1 MKVMFWNVRGLGKS
15 YRRSLVKN
23 HVIQEDLDAVALQET
38 IKSDFVDWEL
48 KEMAGNK
55 DFVWSWIPAKG
66 HSGGLLTGVKT
77 DILEIEETVLEDCF
91 ISILVRHRVTN
102 VRYWIVNVYGS
113 AQHVQSPGFIQ
124 DLSSFCRRETL
135 PILMGGDFNLIRCN
149 GDRNQGQGEQK
160 LMDLFNGFISE
171 FQLREIFISGSRF
184 TWSNKQKNPIMVKLD
199 RVLASEEWESKFP
212 TCFAWTKA
220 RIGSD
225 HCPIILN
232 SGENGQL
239 RPRYFFFE
247 DAWFQGENF
256 YQVIQDKWLQFKMDN
271 KGASYSLDIW
281 HGCMQNLRKYL
292 RGWNLKSMGDQR
304 NVKTDLTKRIQDLD
318 SIAETRLLSILE
330 WEERIDLEDKLEK
343 IAISENLY
351 WKQRAGTKW
360 VLQGD
365 TNSHFYHQFANG
377 RRRKNTITIMTSDD
391 GEIRGQQEIIVHI
404 VEFYKKLFGPNEES
418 GLVLGGNFWPE
429 CYKLSENMKRDLV
442 KDFEFE
448 EVKQV
453 IMSLKENS
461 APGPNGFGPGFFKK
475 CWEVYKQ
482 DLYSMFQDFHKGDLD
497 IKRLNFG
504 VITLVPKL
512 KEANTIKQYRP
523 ICLLNV
529 DYKCFTKLLTNRLVP
544 VAQKIIGENQT
555 GFIKGRN
562 ILEGVLVL
570 HEVLHELRRSKKQGL
585 VLKIDFEKAYDRVNW
600 NFLEQVMKG
609 KGFPVQWI
617 TWVMSTVRGGGR
629 FVLM

>member
-1 MKVMFWNVRGLGKS
+1 MVCRTSTVRTAGDATANLDIECDNIDDQIGAFRAEELARAAIAEAQYKAYLEKQKDKTAPRNDDELQDLSLGVILNSHRNIDTNTYVGGEDGNISEPERGGAMGEGKS

-91 ISILVRHRVTN
+91 ISIL
-102 VRYWIVNVYGS
+102 
-113 AQHVQSPGFIQ
+113 

-391 GEIRGQQEIIVHI
+391 GEIRGQQEIIVHS
-404 VEFYKKLFGPNEES
+404 VEFYK
-418 GLVLGGNFWPE
+418 
-429 CYKLSENMKRDLV
+429 
-442 KDFEFE
+442 
-448 EVKQV
+448 
-453 IMSLKENS
+453 
-461 APGPNGFGPGFFKK
+461 
-475 CWEVYKQ
+475 
-482 DLYSMFQDFHKGDLD
+482 
-497 IKRLNFG
+497 
-504 VITLVPKL
+504 
-512 KEANTIKQYRP
+512 TISR
-523 ICLLNV
+523 
-529 DYKCFTKLLTNRLVP
+529 
-544 VAQKIIGENQT
+544 
-555 GFIKGRN
+555 
-562 ILEGVLVL
+562 
-570 HEVLHELRRSKKQGL
+570 
-585 VLKIDFEKAYDRVNW
+585 
-600 NFLEQVMKG
+600 
-609 KGFPVQWI
+609 
-617 TWVMSTVRGGGR
+617 
-629 FVLM
+629 